1 MPMPEAMAIC
11 NAIHNIRLQ
20 LRRKQI
26 TATLNLQVEKA
37 TDRIIH
43 QEAPVSRLRAL
54 ALAGLQVHP
63 QQVDLLHHPDHLS
76 QVIRRPQGHQEHDNF
91 KKIML

>member
-1 MPMPEAMAIC
+1 MPMLEAMAIC
-11 NAIHNIRLQ
+11 SAIQNIHLQ

-43 QEAPVSRLRAL
+43 QEAPASRLRAL

-63 QQVDLLHHPDHLS
+63 QQVDLLRHLDQLS
-76 QVIRRPQGHQEHDNF
+76 QVV
-91 KKIML
+91 

>member
-1 MPMPEAMAIC
+1 MPMREAMAIC
-11 NAIHNIRLQ
+11 SAIQNIRLQ

-54 ALAGLQVHP
+54 ALAGLQVHH
-63 QQVDLLHHPDHLS
+63 QRIDLLRHPDQLN
-76 QVIRRPQGHQEHDNF
+76 QVV
-91 KKIML
+91 